1 MKVHQDFFM
10 YQSGIYRYTGLGEA
24 RQVGYHSVRIVGW
37 GEDSYRQTSS
47 KYWVVANSWGEEW
60 GEDGY
65 FRIARG
71 ENESEIENFVLA
83 AWAADQFDY

>member
-47 KYWVVANSWGEEW
+47 KYWVTTIPAIKHISINSKLLKGAK
-60 GEDGY
+60 
-65 FRIARG
+65 I
-71 ENESEIENFVLA
+71 
-83 AWAADQFDY
+83 